1 MVALHSHPVSKDV
14 QSVFNALDIL
24 ELLMR
29 EDEVD
34 VSDIAPRLGVSEST
48 VHRLLN
54 AMCVRDLAER
64 NPDTGRYQLGV
75 HLAELGQVASD
86 RFPLRRAAL
95 PLLQELRQA
104 SGLSVHLTVPDGA
117 DVVFV
122 ERLKYVTGIG
132 LTTDSGR
139 RMPSHATSAGKALA
153 AFDPAFAQARKAAG
167 FPRVAPRTI
176 STAADFDRALAEV
189 RRTGVAISVGES
201 QCQLTSVAA
210 PVRDFRG
217 RAYAAISVVGP
228 EPEFGDFGRAARL
241 VITATAELG
250 QALGRLAPAPPQ
262 RHAQAPRRPA
272 GRQPWLSAARSASPL
287 TNKSINS
294 SNGWPESS
302 STKCPA
308 TAALPLPHP
317 GAGSPEHRKPGLA
330 CLTGA

>member
-1 MVALHSHPVSKDV
+1 MVALHSHPVNKDV
-14 QSVFNALDIL
+14 QSALNALDIL
-24 ELLMR
+24 EFLMR

-34 VSDIAPRLGVSEST
+34 VSDIARRLGVSEST

-54 AMCVRDLAER
+54 AMCMRDLAER
-64 NPDTGRYQLGV
+64 NPDTGLYQLGV

-122 ERLKYVTGIG
+122 ERLKYVTGIS

-167 FPRVAPRTI
+167 FPRVALRTI

-210 PVRDFRG
+210 PVRDFCG

-228 EPEFGDFGRAARL
+228 EPEFGDFGRAVRL
-241 VITATAELG
+241 VITATAKLG
-250 QALGRLAPAPPQ
+250 QALGRLAPAPP
-262 RHAQAPRRPA
+262 RRLAQAPRRPA
-272 GRQPWLSAARSASPL
+272 GRQPWLSAARSASPS
-287 TNKSINS
+287 TNNR
-294 SNGWPESS
+294 
-302 STKCPA
+302 STA
-308 TAALPLPHP
+308 QTAGRGHRRRTPTASPSRTRQHCAVLALALPRTAVADE
-317 GAGSPEHRKPGLA
+317 GA
-330 CLTGA
+330 

>member
-14 QSVFNALDIL
+14 QSVLNALDVL
-24 ELLMR
+24 EFLMR

-54 AMCVRDLAER
+54 AMCVRELAER
-64 NPDTGRYQLGV
+64 NPDTGLYQLGV

-167 FPRVAPRTI
+167 FPRVAARTI

-210 PVRDFRG
+210 PVRDFCG

-241 VITATAELG
+241 VITATAKLG
-250 QALGRLAPAPPQ
+250 QALGRLAPVPPW
-262 RHAQAPRRPA
+262 RPGA
-272 GRQPWLSAARSASPL
+272 G
-287 TNKSINS
+287 
-294 SNGWPESS
+294 
-302 STKCPA
+302 A
-308 TAALPLPHP
+308 TAASTPSAPAERGALGQPVDEQMGQQLKPLAGVIPDEVP
-317 GAGSPEHRKPGLA
+317 QTAVMFGNCSAGSDAR
-330 CLTGA
+330 

>member
-1 MVALHSHPVSKDV
+1 MVALHSHPVNKDV
-14 QSVFNALDIL
+14 QSALNALDIL
-24 ELLMR
+24 EFLMR

-34 VSDIAPRLGVSEST
+34 VSDIARRLGVSEST

-54 AMCVRDLAER
+54 AMCMRDLAER
-64 NPDTGRYQLGV
+64 NPDTGLYQLGV

-210 PVRDFRG
+210 PVRDFCG

-241 VITATAELG
+241 VITATAKLG
-250 QALGRLAPAPPQ
+250 QALGRLAPAPP
-262 RHAQAPRRPA
+262 RRLAQAPRRPA
-272 GRQPWLSAARSASPL
+272 GRQPWLSAARSASPS
-287 TNKSINS
+287 TNNR
-294 SNGWPESS
+294 
-302 STKCPA
+302 STA
-308 TAALPLPHP
+308 QTAGRGHRRRTPTASPSRTRQHCAVLALALPRTAVADE
-317 GAGSPEHRKPGLA
+317 GA
-330 CLTGA
+330 